1 MPLKMRSTPR
11 SSFSSFKL
19 KTLSVAVI
27 SAVVLSNAH
36 AAGLGKLTVLSSLGQ
51 PLRAEIEL
59 TSVSPD
65 EAGSLIPKLAS
76 ADAFRQANIDLHP
89 ALFSLRFAVE
99 QRGNRPIVR
108 ITSTQPI
115 NEPFVDMLL
124 ELAGNK
130 NRLVREYTFLLDPP
144 EMRSAR
150 VVQVAPIVV
159 GRALTP
165 VTPVERNPESAT
177 SSPEPVAQPAPA
189 ARETAAPIAAS
200 KPVRAVAE
208 PKAEADAAA
217 DEYQV
222 KKGDTLAKIANQYRP
237 SGVSLDQMLVSL
249 YRANPDAFIGKNMNR
264 LRAGQ
269 ILSVPEAD
277 SAKSV
282 AQSEAKGV
290 VVAQAA
296 DFNSYR
302 NKLAGQV
309 AAAEAKKSDDVRQ
322 TAGGKISTR
331 IQEESGTG
339 DDSKDKLKLSKSG
352 AAANGG
358 ANAGASAED
367 LIAKD
372 RAIAEANA
380 RVKELEKN
388 VGELQKILEIKNK
401 DLAEQQKAASATS
414 PAAAVAPVA
423 PGAAETPAA
432 ETPAPAATAVVAA
445 PAEAVAATEAAV
457 APAAPEP
464 APAPKPAPK
473 KPVVVAPPPP
483 PPSFFED
490 LMDNALFLPG
500 AAALLALLAGLGIYS
515 SRRRKQTK
523 SFEDSIISDS
533 SLKSNSL
540 FGSTG
545 GQSVD
550 TNNSVFNS
558 NFVPSAS
565 QLDTNEVDPI
575 AEADVYIAYGRD
587 AQAEE
592 ILKEALRNQPDRHA
606 VRVKLL
612 EIYAN
617 RNDARSFE
625 ILASELYSLTKG
637 EGEDWKQAANMG
649 LILDPSNPLYANNT
663 LMGKTESNAAALNAH
678 TQPFDDEDTA
688 TSSEPAES
696 DTSFVS
702 SSLADSPTLPLNEE
716 WNQKPADVPVQQAV
730 IDDLD
735 FDLDG
740 LDTESTDKK
749 SSESSST
756 EMPTD
761 IADIDFGFL
770 EDQSASVAVEKTAL
784 ASSEARQEESPFFT
798 PKILIPDDLGLDFP
812 SENSAPVQVAA
823 TPAKE
828 PTFDLSDIALDLHP
842 AEVAVSH
849 DLALD
854 GLDDDTSYTSN
865 AEMATKLDLAIAY
878 QEIGDKEGARELL
891 EEVLKGGNGEQSEKA
906 KNLLSKLT

>member
-1 MPLKMRSTPR
+1 MPLKMRSTLRP
-11 SSFSSFKL
+11 SFSSFKL
-19 KTLSVAVI
+19 KTLSAAVI
-27 SAVVLSNAH
+27 SAVLLSNAH

-65 EAGSLIPKLAS
+65 EADSLIPRLAS
-76 ADAFRQANIDLHP
+76 PDAFRQANVDLNP
-89 ALFSLRFAVE
+89 ALFSLQFAVE
-99 QRGNRPIVR
+99 KRGNQPIVR

-150 VVQVAPIVV
+150 AVQVAPIVI
-159 GRALTP
+159 GRSLPPAN
-165 VTPVERNPESAT
+165 PVEHTPPVMPASQQV
-177 SSPEPVAQPAPA
+177 SEPTTQAAPAVRETPAPA
-189 ARETAAPIAAS
+189 SAGRSAR
-200 KPVRAVAE
+200 
-208 PKAEADAAA
+208 AAA
-217 DEYQV
+217 DEYHV

-237 SGVSLDQMLVSL
+237 SGVSLDQMLVAL

-264 LRAGQ
+264 LRAGK
-269 ILSVPEAD
+269 ILSVPEED

-282 AQSEAKGV
+282 VQSEAKGV

-309 AAAEAKKSDDVRQ
+309 AAAEAKKSDDARQ
-322 TAGGKISTR
+322 AAGGKITTR
-331 IQEESGTG
+331 IQEEFSA
-339 DDSKDKLKLSKSG
+339 DDEAKDKLTLSKSD
-352 AAANGG
+352 AA
-358 ANAGASAED
+358 ANAGADKAANAGVSAED

-372 RAIAEANA
+372 KAIAEANA
-380 RVKELEKN
+380 RVQELEKN
-388 VGELQKILEIKNK
+388 VSELQKILEIKNQ
-401 DLAEQQKAASATS
+401 DLAEQQKAASAISTDPVPS
-414 PAAAVAPVA
+414 AEVSPVA
-423 PGAAETPAA
+423 VTPAA
-432 ETPAPAATAVVAA
+432 ETPADVATAG
-445 PAEAVAATEAAV
+445 PAEAVAATEAV
-457 APAAPEP
+457 V

-490 LMDNALFLPG
+490 LMANALFLPG

-523 SFEDSIISDS
+523 SFEDSIITDS

-617 RNDARSFE
+617 RNDVRSFE

-637 EGEDWKQAANMG
+637 EGEDWKQAANLG
-649 LILDPSNPLYANNT
+649 LILDAGNPLYANNT
-663 LMGKTESNAAALNAH
+663 LAGKAESKAVALNAH
-678 TQPFDDEDTA
+678 TQPFDEEDVA
-688 TSSEPAES
+688 TSSAEAG
-696 DTSFVS
+696 TSFV
-702 SSLADSPTLPLNEE
+702 DSPTLPLKQESQ
-716 WNQKPADVPVQQAV
+716 QKPEDLPVPQAV
-730 IDDLD
+730 VEDLD

-740 LDTESTDKK
+740 LDIESADKK
-749 SSESSST
+749 SPEASPA
-756 EMPTD
+756 EMSAD
-761 IADIDFGFL
+761 IPDIDFGFL
-770 EDQSASVAVEKTAL
+770 EDRSGSATGEKSAVADAGT
-784 ASSEARQEESPFFT
+784 SQEAQPFST
-798 PKILIPDDLGLDFP
+798 PEFLIPDDMGLDFP
-812 SENSAPVQVAA
+812 SKNDVAA
-823 TPAKE
+823 TPIKE
-828 PTFDLSDIALDLHP
+828 PAFDLSSIELDLNP
-842 AEVAVSH
+842 ADADAAASS
-849 DLALD
+849 DLVLGGAD
-854 GLDDDTSYTSN
+854 EEASYTGS
-865 AEMATKLDLAIAY
+865 AEMATKIDLAIAY

-891 EEVLKGGNGEQSEKA
+891 EEVVKGGSGEQSEKA
-906 KNLLSKLT
+906 KNLLGKLS